1 MKLSNPPSPRGFTL
15 LETVIA
21 IGVLAVL
28 LTGFLIV
35 FTPAAGGIRRS
46 ISSQQADRLTT
57 TLERELVT
65 LREADQSISSS
76 SSDPT
81 GFDKAFDW
89 IKKSGNIPDNALF
102 VYQYRGSSSQNRS
115 DGTPQPLATTKDQIT
130 GKDFTVVSMARR
142 KNDASFI
149 QDLAAIEGSVYLVKC
164 KQLVFDNNTG
174 ELKPGEPGVITDPA
188 NIGNTSDSAD
198 DYPEAIIAFSAQFY
212 IMPSKDE
219 NFYSGS
225 VFDKKFENF
234 KASIFTRNLVVRR

>member
-1 MKLSNPPSPRGFTL
+1 MKLSNPPSSRGFTL

-28 LTGFLIV
+28 LTGFLVV
-35 FTPAAGGIRRS
+35 FTPAADGIRKS

-65 LREADQSISSS
+65 LREADQSISSG

-89 IKKSGNIPDNALF
+89 IKESGSSPDNALF

-115 DGTPQPLATTKDQIT
+115 DGTPEPQATTKDKIT

-142 KNDASFI
+142 KNDSSFI
-149 QDLAAIEGSVYLVKC
+149 KDLAAIEGSVYLVKC
-164 KQLVFDNNTG
+164 KQLVFDKSTG
-174 ELKPGEPGVITDPA
+174 ELKPGKPGEITDPTSL
-188 NIGNTSDSAD
+188 GNASQSAD
-198 DYPEAIIAFSAQFY
+198 DYSEAIIAFSAEFY

-225 VFDKKFENF
+225 VFDKRFENF